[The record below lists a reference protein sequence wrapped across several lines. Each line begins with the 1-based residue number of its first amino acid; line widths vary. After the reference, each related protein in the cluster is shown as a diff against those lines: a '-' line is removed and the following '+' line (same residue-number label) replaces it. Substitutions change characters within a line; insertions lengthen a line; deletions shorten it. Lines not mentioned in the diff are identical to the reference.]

1 MCEFVK
7 VMPRDY
13 RRILEATKLA
23 ESQGRPIDQAVMEAA
38 HG

>member
-1 MCEFVK
+1 VK

-23 ESQGRPIDQAVMEAA
+23 EAEGRPIDQAVMEAA